1 MTTRR
6 LDQGDLML
14 RLENFSSS
22 SLLRLA
28 SLYPALSAAE
38 ERDLAISGRQ
48 GCADAHER
56 IILCSLR
63 QVVSIARGYL
73 GLGLPLEDLVSEGAT
88 GLIKAV
94 SKYDPDN
101 GARFATYAT
110 WWVRHAILR
119 ALCNQA
125 RLIRLPTHAVARM
138 ARIRQ
143 VFARMTEQLG
153 REPTQDELADETG
166 LKLRQIA
173 VIQAATQSPVSL
185 DATHSP
191 DEDGT
196 IMDTIADERAVDPS
210 SQREDHDQTEELLR
224 LLNSRL
230 FLTERERVV
239 LTRRFGIAREQEES
253 FESIG
258 KDLGLT
264 AERVRQLQHQ
274 GLAKLR
280 RKLTGD
286 DRNLTLLS
294 NYID

>member
-1 MTTRR
+1 MTQ
-6 LDQGDLML
+6 LA
-14 RLENFSSS
+14 NFSSS

-28 SLYPALSAAE
+28 TLHPTLSAEE
-38 ERDLAISGRQ
+38 ERELAISGRT
-48 GCADAHER
+48 DAQER
-56 IILCSLR
+56 IILCNLR
-63 QVVSIARGYL
+63 LVVSIARNYL
-73 GLGLPLEDLVSEGAT
+73 GLGLQLDDLVSEGTA

-143 VFARMTEQLG
+143 VFDRMIEQLG
-153 REPTQDELADETG
+153 REPTREELAGETG

-173 VIQAATQSPVSL
+173 EIQAAAQLPISL
-185 DATHSP
+185 DTRHSS
-191 DEDGT
+191 DEEGAT
-196 IMDTIADERAVDPS
+196 IMDTIADQQTPDPA
-210 SQREDHDQTEELLR
+210 SQREDHDQTEELIR

-230 FLTERERVV
+230 FLTERERVI
-239 LTRRFGIAREQEES
+239 LTRRFGINCDGEAS

-286 DRNLTLLS
+286 DRNLALLS
-294 NYID
+294 TYQ